1 MNLESKVC
9 CTIEGNKEA
18 NRLTRILAVRIIT
31 RHWFALN
38 NCRLEQSQLKT
49 TRYLVSLPR
58 ILNRHHHKIGLTT
71 SLLRASC
78 QLEEKTALKRST
90 SGSNTGLHAGVLP
103 LLCHQFLTCN
113 CPLHRPE
120 KSMILNQPD
129 NGVMPVSSTLRSI
142 GVNPMMAS
150 SIGVGNSGWQRGPSR
165 CDLRHTFKINR
176 FSF

>member
-1 MNLESKVC
+1 MPVLV
-9 CTIEGNKEA
+9 
-18 NRLTRILAVRIIT
+18 VRKIT
-31 RHWFALN
+31 RHWLALN
-38 NCRLEQSQLKT
+38 NCRLELKQSQQKT

-58 ILNRHHHKIGLTT
+58 ILNRHHHKKGLTT
-71 SLLRASC
+71 SLLLCASC

-90 SGSNTGLHAGVLP
+90 SGSNRGLQAGVLP
-103 LLCHQFLTCN
+103 ILCQPILTCN